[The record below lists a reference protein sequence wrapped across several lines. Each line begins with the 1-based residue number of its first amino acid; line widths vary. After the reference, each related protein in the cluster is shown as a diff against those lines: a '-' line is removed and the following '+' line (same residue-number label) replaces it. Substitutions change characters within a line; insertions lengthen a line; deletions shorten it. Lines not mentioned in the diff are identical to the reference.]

1 VKIRS
6 IPARALILVAIGV
19 GLLGL
24 AACDPGDPM
33 TQLVVARA
41 QSEGNVIQART
52 AGGPSDAVLA
62 RLRNCESG
70 GNYRAVNSSG
80 AYRGAYQ
87 FSRQTWNNVARGF
100 LPAYVGVDPAGAPP
114 YIQDAMARVLWMTSG
129 RSQWP
134 ICGPRAS

>member
-24 AACDPGDPM
+24 AACAPGDPM
-33 TQLVVARA
+33 TQFFVASA
-41 QSEGNVIQART
+41 QHEGNVIAART

-70 GNYRAVNSSG
+70 GNYAAVSAG
-80 AYRGAYQ
+80 GTYRGAYQ

-100 LPAYVGVDPAGAPP
+100 LPAYVSVDPAAAAP
-114 YIQDAMARVLWMTSG
+114 YVQDAMARVLWQASG
-129 RSQWP
+129 SSQWP
-134 ICGPRAS
+134 ICGPRAR